1 MKGYENL
8 EAKRVMDPEH
18 PVAAVLAEVD
28 FTAREAT
35 GKYVCSACGYI
46 YDPAE
51 HDGVAFDELS
61 DDWKCPR
68 CKQPKEKFN
77 KA

>member
-1 MKGYENL
+1 MLLRFLLPSAARKGW
-8 EAKRVMDPEH
+8 RSSTRTISP
-18 PVAAVLAEVD
+18 PVTV
-28 FTAREAT
+28 
-35 GKYVCSACGYI
+35 CGYI

-51 HDGVAFDELS
+51 HDGVAFDELP